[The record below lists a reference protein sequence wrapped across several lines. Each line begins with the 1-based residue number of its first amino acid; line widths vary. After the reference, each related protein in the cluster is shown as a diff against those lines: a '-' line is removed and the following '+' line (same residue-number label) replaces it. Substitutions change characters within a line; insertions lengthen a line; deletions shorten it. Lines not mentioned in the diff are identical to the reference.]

1 MSDEAW
7 PSFSQRCEGGVVGW
21 SRQRTRSL
29 DLGCVGEGRRA
40 RRAVQRT
47 FRRPTST
54 RPEVLCLC
62 CLAVPRAQVLRGF
75 AGICV
80 SSFAHGLWRRE
91 DSGVEV
97 VDLGRAVM
105 SHERGESRFLPFS
118 SKGSQVQSPLAST
131 SSPAPVAGGD
141 SSRGQ
146 RLEATK
152 TRSEAANPRRVRDED
167 LGFVATVAKRLTGD
181 GFRFGSHGAD

>member
-1 MSDEAW
+1 MA
-7 PSFSQRCEGGVVGW
+7 FCQRYEGGVVG
-21 SRQRTRSL
+21 SRGRSARPL
-29 DLGCVGEGRRA
+29 DLSCVGEGRLA
-40 RRAVQRT
+40 RGAAQRT
-47 FRRPTST
+47 FRSTTST
-54 RPEVLCLC
+54 RPEILCLC
-62 CLAVPRAQVLRGF
+62 CLAVPRAQVCRGF
-75 AGICV
+75 VGICV
-80 SSFAHGLWRRE
+80 SSFAPGLWRRE

-118 SKGSQVQSPLAST
+118 SKGSHVQSPLAST
-131 SSPAPVAGGD
+131 SSRAPVAGGD

-181 GFRFGSHGAD
+181 GLRFGSHGAD